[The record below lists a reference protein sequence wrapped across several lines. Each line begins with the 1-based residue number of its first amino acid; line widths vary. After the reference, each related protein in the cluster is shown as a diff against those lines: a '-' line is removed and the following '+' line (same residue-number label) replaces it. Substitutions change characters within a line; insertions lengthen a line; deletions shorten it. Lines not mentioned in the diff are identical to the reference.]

1 MKKFIFALLTV
12 AVLVATAFSAEAQ
25 SKMATVDMKKL
36 FNGYWKFKQSNTILE
51 DRKASHRKELKSI
64 SDKLEAAQT
73 AYKQLLE
80 QANDPLISAEERE
93 KRKAAAADKSKEV
106 NNAKADLDQY
116 QRQAEANLVEL
127 EQRLS
132 GNLISE
138 IQERVAAKAKAGGY
152 TIVINSA
159 ASEVVVYS
167 DSASDLTDGVLKDL
181 NAGAPADAG
190 KTTTTLPPTLKP
202 GSP

>member
-1 MKKFIFALLTV
+1 M
-12 AVLVATAFSAEAQ
+12 
-25 SKMATVDMKKL
+25 
-36 FNGYWKFKQSNTILE
+36 
-51 DRKASHRKELKSI
+51 
-64 SDKLEAAQT
+64 
-73 AYKQLLE
+73 
-80 QANDPLISAEERE
+80 
-93 KRKAAAADKSKEV
+93 
-106 NNAKADLDQY
+106 
-116 QRQAEANLVEL
+116 
-127 EQRLS
+127 S